1 MNNTFLEFIINLIV
15 LVPVVVLLIFISLR
29 LSKKSLS
36 KIGSGSYVKV
46 LEKINLSKDIC
57 LYVIKSG
64 NTGCIIVTSNN
75 NTQVIKKLNEDEI
88 NEIIEMKN
96 QHNDF
101 SFLLFRSEE
110 HTSELQSPYVITYAV
125 FCLKKLMV
133 VHKTDFCSTG

>member
-96 QHNDF
+96 QHNDLSYLNNLDF
-101 SFLLFRSEE
+101 SKILNKKML
-110 HTSELQSPYVITYAV
+110 TDKV
-125 FCLKKLMV
+125 LKNKIS
-133 VHKTDFCSTG
+133 KKKGKR

>member
-29 LSKKSLS
+29 LSKKSLI

-96 QHNDF
+96 QHNDLSYLNNLDF
-101 SFLLFRSEE
+101 SKILNKKMLSDK
-110 HTSELQSPYVITYAV
+110 V
-125 FCLKKLMV
+125 LKNKIS
-133 VHKTDFCSTG
+133 KKKGK

>member
-96 QHNDF
+96 QHNDLSYLNNLDF
-101 SFLLFRSEE
+101 SKILNKKMLSDK
-110 HTSELQSPYVITYAV
+110 V
-125 FCLKKLMV
+125 LKNKIS
-133 VHKTDFCSTG
+133 KGKR

>member
-29 LSKKSLS
+29 LNKKSLS

-96 QHNDF
+96 QHNDLSYLNNLDF
-101 SFLLFRSEE
+101 SKILNKKMLSDK
-110 HTSELQSPYVITYAV
+110 V
-125 FCLKKLMV
+125 LKNKIS
-133 VHKTDFCSTG
+133 KKKGKR

>member
-29 LSKKSLS
+29 LSKKSLI

-75 NTQVIKKLNEDEI
+75 NTQVIKKLNEYEI

-96 QHNDF
+96 QHNDLSYLNNLDF
-101 SFLLFRSEE
+101 SKILNKKMLSDK
-110 HTSELQSPYVITYAV
+110 V
-125 FCLKKLMV
+125 LKNKIS
-133 VHKTDFCSTG
+133 KKKGKR

>member
-36 KIGSGSYVKV
+36 KIGSCSYVKV

-96 QHNDF
+96 QHNDLSYLNNLDF
-101 SFLLFRSEE
+101 SKILNKKMLSDKVLKNKISKKKGKRWW
-110 HTSELQSPYVITYAV
+110 TY
-125 FCLKKLMV
+125 
-133 VHKTDFCSTG
+133 

>member
-29 LSKKSLS
+29 LSKKSLI

-75 NTQVIKKLNEDEI
+75 NTQVSKKLNEDEI

-96 QHNDF
+96 QHNDLSYLNNLDF
-101 SFLLFRSEE
+101 SKILNKKMLSDK
-110 HTSELQSPYVITYAV
+110 V
-125 FCLKKLMV
+125 LKNKIS
-133 VHKTDFCSTG
+133 KKKGKR

>member
-96 QHNDF
+96 QHNDLSYLNNLDF
-101 SFLLFRSEE
+101 IKILNKKMLSDK
-110 HTSELQSPYVITYAV
+110 V
-125 FCLKKLMV
+125 LKNKIS
-133 VHKTDFCSTG
+133 KKKGKR

>member
-15 LVPVVVLLIFISLR
+15 LVLVVVLLIFISLR

-96 QHNDF
+96 QHNDLSYLNNLDF
-101 SFLLFRSEE
+101 SKILNKKMLSDK
-110 HTSELQSPYVITYAV
+110 V
-125 FCLKKLMV
+125 LKNKIS
-133 VHKTDFCSTG
+133 KKKGKR

>member
-29 LSKKSLS
+29 LSKKSLI

-96 QHNDF
+96 QHNDLSYLNNLDF
-101 SFLLFRSEE
+101 SKILNKKMLSDK
-110 HTSELQSPYVITYAV
+110 V
-125 FCLKKLMV
+125 LKNKISN
-133 VHKTDFCSTG
+133 KKGKR

>member
-29 LSKKSLS
+29 LSKKSLI
-36 KIGSGSYVKV
+36 KIGSGYYVKV

-96 QHNDF
+96 QHNDLSYLNNLDF
-101 SFLLFRSEE
+101 SKILNKKMLIDK
-110 HTSELQSPYVITYAV
+110 V
-125 FCLKKLMV
+125 LKNKIS
-133 VHKTDFCSTG
+133 KKKGKR

>member
-46 LEKINLSKDIC
+46 LEKINLSKDIGW
-57 LYVIKSG
+57 YVIKSG

-96 QHNDF
+96 QHNDLSYLNNLDF
-101 SFLLFRSEE
+101 SKILNKKMLSDKVLKNKISKKKGKRWW
-110 HTSELQSPYVITYAV
+110 TY
-125 FCLKKLMV
+125 
-133 VHKTDFCSTG
+133 

>member
-15 LVPVVVLLIFISLR
+15 LVPVVVILIFISLR
-29 LSKKSLS
+29 LSKKSLI

-96 QHNDF
+96 QHNDLSYLNNLDF
-101 SFLLFRSEE
+101 SKILNKNMLSDK
-110 HTSELQSPYVITYAV
+110 V
-125 FCLKKLMV
+125 LKNKIS
-133 VHKTDFCSTG
+133 KKKGKR

>member
-96 QHNDF
+96 QHNDLSYLNNLDF
-101 SFLLFRSEE
+101 SNILHKKMLSDK
-110 HTSELQSPYVITYAV
+110 V
-125 FCLKKLMV
+125 LKNKIS
-133 VHKTDFCSTG
+133 KKKGKR

>member
-96 QHNDF
+96 QHNDLSYLNNLDF
-101 SFLLFRSEE
+101 SKILNKKMRSDK
-110 HTSELQSPYVITYAV
+110 V
-125 FCLKKLMV
+125 LKNKIS
-133 VHKTDFCSTG
+133 KKKGKR

>member
-96 QHNDF
+96 QHNDLSYLNNLDF
-101 SFLLFRSEE
+101 SKILNKKMISDK
-110 HTSELQSPYVITYAV
+110 V
-125 FCLKKLMV
+125 LKNKIS
-133 VHKTDFCSTG
+133 KKKGKR

>member
-29 LSKKSLS
+29 LSKKSLI

-96 QHNDF
+96 QHNDLSYLNNLDF
-101 SFLLFRSEE
+101 SKILNKKMLSDK
-110 HTSELQSPYVITYAV
+110 V
-125 FCLKKLMV
+125 LKK
-133 VHKTDFCSTG
+133 KKGKR

>member
-29 LSKKSLS
+29 LSKKSLI

-96 QHNDF
+96 QHNDLSYLNNLDF
-101 SFLLFRSEE
+101 SKILNKKMLSDK
-110 HTSELQSPYVITYAV
+110 V
-125 FCLKKLMV
+125 LKNKI
-133 VHKTDFCSTG
+133 

>member
-88 NEIIEMKN
+88 NKIIEMKN
-96 QHNDF
+96 QHNDLSYLNNLDF
-101 SFLLFRSEE
+101 SKILNKKMLSDK
-110 HTSELQSPYVITYAV
+110 V
-125 FCLKKLMV
+125 LKNKIS
-133 VHKTDFCSTG
+133 KKKGKR